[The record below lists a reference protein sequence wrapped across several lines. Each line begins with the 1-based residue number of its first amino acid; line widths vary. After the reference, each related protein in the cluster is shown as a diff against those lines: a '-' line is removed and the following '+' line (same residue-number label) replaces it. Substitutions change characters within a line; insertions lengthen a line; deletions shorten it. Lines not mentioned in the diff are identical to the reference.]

1 MEKKTEKPEEKKIE
15 QEQELSNK
23 DNKTEPTVQ
32 EEKIEVEEEVIQPI
46 EKSEE
51 DLIKKAAMR
60 LEEERFKRLDS
71 WQPKTNI
78 GREVKEGK
86 IKDIDEIFKQDRK
99 IMEAE
104 IVDKLLTLN
113 SDLLA
118 IGQAKGKFGGGKRR
132 AWRQTQ
138 RKTAEGNQPSFACLS
153 VVGNRAGYVG
163 LGYGKA
169 KETLPA
175 REKAA
180 RNAKLNIIKIT
191 RGCGSFDCSC
201 SEQHS
206 IPLKVEGKCGSSR
219 IILMPAPRGTGLVIE
234 GECKKILAF
243 AGIKDIYSKT
253 FGQTRTKINL
263 AKACFDA
270 LKKLRSKK

>member
-32 EEKIEVEEEVIQPI
+32 EEKIEEEVLQPI

-51 DLIKKAAMR
+51 DLIKKAATR
-60 LEEERFKRLDS
+60 LEEQRFKRLDS

-86 IKDIDEIFKQDRK
+86 ITDIDEIFKQDRK

-104 IVDKLLTLN
+104 IVDKLLNLD

-153 VVGNRAGYVG
+153 VVGNSAGYVG

-169 KETLPA
+169 RETLPA

-206 IPLKVEGKCGSSR
+206 IPLKVEGKCGSSKM
-219 IILMPAPRGTGLVIE
+219 ILIPAPRGTGLVIE

-263 AKACFDA
+263 AKACFEA

>member
-15 QEQELSNK
+15 QEQKLSNQDTK
-23 DNKTEPTVQ
+23 ADEQSVQ
-32 EEKIEVEEEVIQPI
+32 EEKIEEEIVQPI

-60 LEEERFKRLDS
+60 LEEQRFKRLDS

-86 IKDIDEIFKQDRK
+86 IKDIDDIFKQDRK

-104 IVDKLLTLN
+104 IVDKLLNLN

-201 SEQHS
+201 TEQHS
-206 IPLKVEGKCGSSR
+206 IPFKVEGKCGSSKM
-219 IILMPAPRGTGLVIE
+219 ILMPAPRGTGLVIE

-263 AKACFDA
+263 AKACFYA

>member
-23 DNKTEPTVQ
+23 DNKTEQTVQ
-32 EEKIEVEEEVIQPI
+32 EEKIEEEVVQPI

-104 IVDKLLTLN
+104 IVDKLLNLN

-201 SEQHS
+201 TEQHS
-206 IPLKVEGKCGSSR
+206 IPFKVEGKCGSSKM
-219 IILMPAPRGTGLVIE
+219 ILMPAPRGTGLVIE
-234 GECKKILAF
+234 GEFKKILAF